1 MFALL
6 LVTQAAAS
14 AAVAQAP
21 VKPCTQV
28 ASSILVHIS
37 GVRSD
42 KGTLVAVLYGDQ
54 PDQFLKKGARVARER
69 VPAHTGTVTLCLEA
83 PHPGTYAVAVYHDE
97 DGNGKFDR
105 SWTGLPSEGFGVSNN
120 PRPVLRAP
128 TLAESAIQ
136 VGSGH
141 SVVNIDLRY

>member
-1 MFALL
+1 MIALL
-6 LVTQAAAS
+6 LVMYAAES
-14 AAVAQAP
+14 AAVAQVP
-21 VKPCTQV
+21 IQPCAQV
-28 ASSILVHIS
+28 ASSILVRIN

-42 KGTLVAVLYGDQ
+42 KGILVAVLYGDQ
-54 PDQFLKKGARVARER
+54 PEQFLKKGARVARER
-69 VPAHTGTVTLCLEA
+69 VPAHAGSVTVCLGA

-97 DGNGKFDR
+97 DANGKFDR

-120 PRPVLRAP
+120 PRPAFRAP